1 MTRIGRLSL
10 LALLVLFVLSAGV
23 VIAKDT
29 IEKPITLAKLTDQVD
44 KLDKTEIVLTGTV
57 VGVCKSGCKMWIAD
71 GEYKKGDPYAL
82 VRAKD
87 DSFKF
92 EKDATGKTVILH
104 GFAVSKYMDYCAE
117 SGEKTEGAV
126 MDKCETPV
134 QTTADAAAVK
144 DAKDVKDAKKEITL
158 KDITFFATKVEYK

>member
-1 MTRIGRLSL
+1 MMKIGRLSL

-29 IEKPITLAKLTDQVD
+29 IEKPLTLAKLTEQVD

-87 DSFKF
+87 DAFKF
-92 EKDATGKTVILH
+92 DKEATGKTVVLH
-104 GFAVSKYMDYCAE
+104 GFAVAKYMDYCAE
-117 SGEKTEGAV
+117 SGDKKEGAA

-134 QTTADAAAVK
+134 TL
-144 DAKDVKDAKKEITL
+144 AKDQKVDEKKEGMKV
-158 KDITFFATKVEYK
+158 KDITFFATTVEYK